1 MGLRL
6 YSDSHPGQR
15 TKQCVLRGLGGA
27 RFYPFYNQLQRSL
40 TATISMSIYLT
51 HVHAKQ
57 IIKSVTYTQSRF
69 VDSMG
74 KLKKLM
80 ARLGSIFLRLTC
92 WGNRIFCYS
101 ANHTFATAGA
111 ARKKGNSPRN
121 QAVHH
126 GGLTVSE
133 GNFDFDHWAATRQ
146 SEFPNSQNPQNS
158 QNPTVQ
164 NPHSPKS
171 PNPQNPQ
178 ITTSSSKQTQQHW
191 KQSLMPPKRR
201 AKPSKSTTNSADKTP
216 ITITSQPSSLIPSSL
231 YEEEEQSTRSAE
243 LTPELSEKAK
253 GKRPAQ
259 PSPELIISTASKESK
274 AHTHHLFLTPL
285 YCLFLFQL
293 SL

>member
-1 MGLRL
+1 MGR
-6 YSDSHPGQR
+6 
-15 TKQCVLRGLGGA
+15 
-27 RFYPFYNQLQRSL
+27 
-40 TATISMSIYLT
+40 
-51 HVHAKQ
+51 
-57 IIKSVTYTQSRF
+57 
-69 VDSMG
+69 
-74 KLKKLM
+74 
-80 ARLGSIFLRLTC
+80 
-92 WGNRIFCYS
+92 
-101 ANHTFATAGA
+101 
-111 ARKKGNSPRN
+111 
-121 QAVHH
+121 
-126 GGLTVSE
+126 
-133 GNFDFDHWAATRQ
+133 
-146 SEFPNSQNPQNS
+146 
-158 QNPTVQ
+158 NPTVRI
-164 NPHSPKS
+164 PEFPKFPKFPKPDSPKS

-274 AHTHHLFLTPL
+274 THTHHLFLTPL